1 MSTVERCMTRPATT
15 IPEEERVEACARALE
30 ASGFRHLPTIDRMG
44 RVAGMVTRAEVAA
57 NGRLMPSGTWLPA
70 SHDVHGLT
78 ARDIAQD
85 CSTCMAGDALRDVLA
100 LVLTHPLRAVV
111 VVDSR
116 RRPLGIIT
124 ERDAVRMATE
134 MLPLDFA
141 LGALQTDLITV
152 DAATEL
158 GDALRTMDSQ
168 GLRHLLVAE
177 DGKFQSVLDRDE
189 LIAQDAWNRRHEL
202 VGDVMRWSGV
212 PTGPAD
218 LPLGAAAVRMHR
230 DGLSCLPLVDREG
243 MLVDIITRT
252 DVIYALVDVLEAQ
265 GAQSR

>member
-57 NGRLMPSGTWLPA
+57 NGR
-70 SHDVHGLT
+70 
-78 ARDIAQD
+78 
-85 CSTCMAGDALRDVLA
+85 LA